1 MMIKNG
7 SKIEKNPKMA
17 KSRYDDLE
25 FL

>member
-1 MMIKNG
+1 MIKNG

>member
-1 MMIKNG
+1 MIENG